1 MLDGYALNP
10 GDLTWDPLRDFGEVA
25 IYDRTSPDKIVERS
39 QGAEIILTNKA
50 LLTEEVIA
58 DLPNLKL
65 IVVTATGYNV
75 VDLQAA
81 SKRGIAVTN
90 VPAYSTNSV
99 AQFTFALLLELCH
112 HVQAH
117 SDAVHAGEWSS
128 SPDFCFWKHPQIE
141 LYGKTLGIV
150 GFGNIGRQVAR
161 IACATGM
168 KIVID
173 KHASYASD
181 VCEFD
186 QMEMPDLLKSA
197 DVVSLHAPLTEETRG
212 MINRETLAL
221 MKQSAFLLNTSRGP
235 LVVDADLADAL
246 NSGQIAGAGLD
257 VLTVEPPT
265 DGNPLLTAK
274 NCLITPHIAWATREA
289 RSRLME
295 VLYKNIASF
304 VSGQPTNVVN
314 Q

>member
-1 MLDGYALNP
+1 VLDGYALNP